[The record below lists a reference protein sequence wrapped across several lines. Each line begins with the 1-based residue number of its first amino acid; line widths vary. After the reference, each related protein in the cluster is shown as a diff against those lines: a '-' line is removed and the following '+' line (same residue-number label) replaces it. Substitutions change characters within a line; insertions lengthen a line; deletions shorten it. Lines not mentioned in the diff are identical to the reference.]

1 MRNKAEHQAWT
12 RSNFPE
18 MAAKTGPEN
27 PMEVGM
33 TVEEFRVSD
42 GSKLRGALLA
52 LWWDARG
59 NWDKAHE
66 VAQEVEGRDGAW
78 VHAYLH
84 RKEGDL
90 GNAGYWYRQ
99 AGRAVGSGDLK
110 VEWEGIVGEMLGRG

>member
-1 MRNKAEHQAWT
+1 
-12 RSNFPE
+12 
-18 MAAKTGPEN
+18 
-27 PMEVGM
+27 M

-59 NWDKAHE
+59 DWEKAHE
-66 VAQEVEGRDGAW
+66 VAQDVEGRDGAW

-84 RKEGDL
+84 RKEGNL

-99 AGRAVGSGDLK
+99 AGQAVGTGDLK
-110 VEWEGIVGEMLGRG
+110 SEWEGIVGVMLGRG